1 MARLLQGEK
10 LELAVRVMERLRA
23 LSDDGVPRVYQA
35 ALPEGRFLTVSDIAA
50 KGRRMLL
57 FQAPASFSPY
67 RRVRMVLGRP
77 RRLPADGAWFAG
89 LTPREYRSAVS
100 SIASAIGFADND
112 VEPMP
117 GATRFA
123 LDGPVPATRAD
134 ARADAALDDAAVQW
148 ARATDAPAPGHDPT
162 LVAVIV
168 AASGFAA
175 AVLATFAGVWAA
187 AVSSDLF
194 FAGMLAAIALGA
206 VAGVGSLAAAAMGPE
221 PGTSRAGAIV
231 FAVVATIAILP
242 GALQLENSSAATIV
256 VWMLAAAMFLISWA
270 LATGVYGLWW
280 LSIALPLIAGAVGAP
295 LAAAIDGDG
304 PGWGYALG
312 AALVLAATA
321 LAFVTLVRSPTLIPH
336 RRAALAELRR
346 LGDERTAT
354 AARGPR

>member
-23 LSDDGVPRVYQA
+23 LSADGVPRVYQA

-57 FQAPASFSPY
+57 FQAPVSFSPY

-77 RRLPADGAWFAG
+77 RRLSADGAWFAG
-89 LTPREYRSAVS
+89 LTAREHRAAVS
-100 SIASAIGFADND
+100 SIAHAISAADND
-112 VEPMP
+112 FEPLP
-117 GATRFA
+117 GATRIT
-123 LDGPVPATRAD
+123 LDEPVVEAD
-134 ARADAALDDAAVQW
+134 ADAALDDAALQW

-175 AVLATFAGVWAA
+175 AILATFAGVWAA

-194 FAGMLAAIALGA
+194 FAGMLAAIVLGA

-321 LAFVTLVRSPTLIPH
+321 LAFITLVRSPTLIPH

-354 AARGPR
+354 AGSGPR